1 MADAQGIVLFQE
13 GGSNASLELKHSA
26 VFVRQAGSVI
36 IKVSSV
42 WIFLRIDKN
51 SISKGNNFH
60 NCNLVFLLQ
69 HGASPTITNNNVE
82 TCLIGFIC
90 GARAHPKVLFALHV
104 ICISSFSSSRWR
116 KTSST
121 ASS

>member
-1 MADAQGIVLFQE
+1 MKGLSQE
-13 GGSNASLELKHSA
+13 GGSNASLELRHSA

-36 IKVSSV
+36 IKVSEDCLSFT
-42 WIFLRIDKN
+42 FLRIDKN
-51 SISKGNNFH
+51 SMSKGNNFH

-90 GARAHPKVLFALHV
+90 GARAHPKVKLAQSYFLDLV
-104 ICISSFSSSRWR
+104 LLSRWR
-116 KTSST
+116 RTSST

>member
-1 MADAQGIVLFQE
+1 MKGLSQE

-36 IKVSSV
+36 IKVSICYPDR
-42 WIFLRIDKN
+42 WIFFGIDKN

-90 GARAHPKVLFALHV
+90 GARADPKVLLALHDT
-104 ICISSFSSSRWR
+104 CLDFFLLSRWR